1 MPMYGV
7 LFGRPIRIV
16 INEEV
21 RGFLMDWDIKE
32 PESNLY
38 LDLIPL
44 GTQYSPLGQES
55 LPSADDPHP
64 FARVYHTLQGL
75 VASGVLKGP
84 FGEDHPAFWQRFDY
98 QVSQHMKPSDF
109 IRILEGVGLRV
120 KAAYVPKDPSRLT
133 REGAEQERLAAER
146 INADIA
152 PWFDQTLYDEVKIAE
167 KAKVAEKET
176 DRKEEPPPQPRRRRR
191 WWFW

>member
-1 MPMYGV
+1 MPLYGV
-7 LFGRPIRIV
+7 LYGRPIRIV
-16 INEEV
+16 INDEV

-44 GTQYSPLGQES
+44 GTQFSPLGQES
-55 LPSADDPHP
+55 LPSPDDPHP

-98 QVSQHMKPSDF
+98 QVSQRMRPSDF

-120 KAAYVPKDPSRLT
+120 KAAYVPKDPSKLT
-133 REGAEQERLAAER
+133 HEGAEQERQAAER
-146 INADIA
+146 LNADIA
-152 PWFDQTLYDEVKIAE
+152 PWFDQALYDQEKIPQKE
-167 KAKVAEKET
+167 KSEEKKIE
-176 DRKEEPPPQPRRRRR
+176 RREEPQPTIRR
-191 WWFW
+191 WWRFW

>member
-1 MPMYGV
+1 MPLYGV
-7 LFGRPIRIV
+7 MFGRPIRVV
-16 INEEV
+16 INGEV

-44 GTQYSPLGQES
+44 GTQFSPLGQES

-64 FARVYHTLQGL
+64 FARVYNALQGL
-75 VASGVLKGP
+75 VTSGVLKGP

-98 QVSQHMKPSDF
+98 QVSQRMKPSDL
-109 IRILEGVGLRV
+109 IRILESTGLRV
-120 KAAYVPKDPSRLT
+120 KAAYVPKDPSKMT
-133 REGAEQERLAAER
+133 HEGAEQEREAAER
-146 INADIA
+146 LNADIA
-152 PWFDQTLYDEVKIAE
+152 PWFDRGLSDEVKIPQKE
-167 KAKVAEKET
+167 KPEEKKIERR
-176 DRKEEPPPQPRRRRR
+176 DGPHPRERRR